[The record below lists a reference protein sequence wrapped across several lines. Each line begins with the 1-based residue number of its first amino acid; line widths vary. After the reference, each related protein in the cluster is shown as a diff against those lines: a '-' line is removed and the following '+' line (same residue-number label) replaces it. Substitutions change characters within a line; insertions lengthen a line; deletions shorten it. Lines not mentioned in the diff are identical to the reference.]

1 MPTASGSSAISLELI
16 SDEPSS
22 HRARG
27 DGAAMNVTLEK
38 SFPLPGSA
46 ETAWQ
51 VICDIEAV
59 AGCMPGA
66 RITERIDE
74 QHFKGSVS
82 VKFGPASL
90 SFRGEIAV
98 KSIDATSRT
107 LVLSGRGTDATGSSG
122 ASMDLSARIEA
133 IDAHNCT
140 LIGNGM
146 ISVSGKAATFGGR
159 MMGSVAD
166 QVLKQFADHF
176 GARVEQTQGSQVA
189 VTDQPGSEGARPIA
203 VRTTLPTAVHRALP
217 TATAVVQ
224 QPAELNALS
233 LLWGMIRDGFKS
245 LLGAY
250 RR

>member
-1 MPTASGSSAISLELI
+1 MPIGSGSSVINLELI

-22 HRARG
+22 HRAREY
-27 DGAAMNVTLEK
+27 GATMNVTLEK

-51 VICDIEAV
+51 LLCDIEAV

-74 QHFKGSVS
+74 QRFKGLVS

-90 SFRGEIAV
+90 SFRGEIEL

-107 LVLSGRGTDATGSSG
+107 LVLSGKGTDSTGSSG
-122 ASMDLSARIEA
+122 ASMDLTAQIEA
-133 IDAHNCT
+133 NGAFNCT
-140 LIGNGM
+140 LIGTST

-159 MMGSVAD
+159 MVGSVAD
-166 QVLKQFADHF
+166 QVLKQFAGNF
-176 GARVEQTQGSQVA
+176 GARVEQLQASLDA
-189 VTDQPGSEGARPIA
+189 ATDQLGNGRVRPIVVPA
-203 VRTTLPTAVHRALP
+203 AVHGASP
-217 TATAVVQ
+217 TATAVLQ
-224 QPAELNALS
+224 QPADLNALS
-233 LLWGMIRDGFKS
+233 LVWGMIRDGFKS
-245 LLGAY
+245 LFGAY

>member
-1 MPTASGSSAISLELI
+1 
-16 SDEPSS
+16 
-22 HRARG
+22 
-27 DGAAMNVTLEK
+27 MNVTLEK

-46 ETAWQ
+46 EAAWQ
-51 VICDIEAV
+51 LLCDIEAV

-66 RITERIDE
+66 RITEQIDE
-74 QHFKGSVS
+74 QHYKGLVS

-90 SFRGEIAV
+90 SFRGEIEV
-98 KSIDATSRT
+98 KSIDATSYT
-107 LVLSGRGTDATGSSG
+107 LVLSGKGTDSTGSSG
-122 ASMDLSARIEA
+122 ASMDLTARIEA

-140 LIGNGM
+140 LIGNST

-166 QVLKQFADHF
+166 QVLKQFAGNF
-176 GARVEQTQGSQVA
+176 GARVEQLQANQYADTEYSGSA
-189 VTDQPGSEGARPIA
+189 SARPIA
-203 VRTTLPTAVHRALP
+203 VHTAVHRALP

-245 LLGAY
+245 LFGAY
-250 RR
+250 RG

>member
-1 MPTASGSSAISLELI
+1 M
-16 SDEPSS
+16 D
-22 HRARG
+22 
-27 DGAAMNVTLEK
+27 VTLEK

-46 ETAWQ
+46 EAAWQ
-51 VICDIEAV
+51 LLCDIETV

-74 QHFKGSVS
+74 QRFKGLVA
-82 VKFGPASL
+82 VRFGPASL

-98 KSIDATSRT
+98 KSIDATGRT

-122 ASMDLSARIEA
+122 ASMDLTARIEA
-133 IDAHNCT
+133 IDTHNCR
-140 LIGNGM
+140 LIGNST

-176 GARVEQTQGSQVA
+176 GARVEQMHGSQVD
-189 VTDQPGSEGARPIA
+189 VTDQPGVEGSGPIA
-203 VRTTLPTAVHRALP
+203 ARTTLHTVRHKTLP
-217 TATAVVQ
+217 AATAAAR

-233 LLWGMIRDGFKS
+233 LLWDMIRDRFKS
-245 LLGAY
+245 LFSAHRG
-250 RR
+250 

>member
-1 MPTASGSSAISLELI
+1 MPIGSGSSVISLELI

-22 HRARG
+22 HRACEY
-27 DGAAMNVTLEK
+27 GATMNVTLEK
-38 SFPLPGSA
+38 YFPLPGSA

-51 VICDIEAV
+51 LLCDIEAV

-74 QHFKGSVS
+74 QRFKGLVS

-98 KSIDATSRT
+98 KSIDATSRG
-107 LVLSGRGTDATGSSG
+107 LVLSGKGTDSTGSSG

-133 IDAHNCT
+133 IDVHNCT
-140 LIGNGM
+140 LIGTST

-166 QVLKQFADHF
+166 QVLKQFAGNF
-176 GARVEQTQGSQVA
+176 GARVEQLQASLDA
-189 VTDQPGSEGARPIA
+189 ATDQLGNGRVRPI
-203 VRTTLPTAVHRALP
+203 VVPTAVHGALP
-217 TATAVVQ
+217 TATAVLQ
-224 QPAELNALS
+224 QPADLNALS
-233 LLWGMIRDGFKS
+233 LVWGMIRDGFKS
-245 LLGAY
+245 LFGTY

>member
-1 MPTASGSSAISLELI
+1 MPIGSGSSAISLELI

-22 HRARG
+22 HRVREY
-27 DGAAMNVTLEK
+27 GATMNVTLEK

-46 ETAWQ
+46 EAAWKLL
-51 VICDIEAV
+51 CDIEAV

-74 QHFKGSVS
+74 QHYKGLVS

-98 KSIDATSRT
+98 KSIDSTSRT
-107 LVLSGRGTDATGSSG
+107 LVLSGKGTDSTGSSG
-122 ASMDLSARIEA
+122 ASMDLTAQIEA
-133 IDAHNCT
+133 NGAFNCT
-140 LIGNGM
+140 LIGTST

-166 QVLKQFADHF
+166 QVLKQFAGNF
-176 GARVEQTQGSQVA
+176 GARVEQLQANQYADTEHSGGAS
-189 VTDQPGSEGARPIA
+189 ARPIA
-203 VRTTLPTAVHRALP
+203 VPTAVHRALP
-217 TATAVVQ
+217 TATAFVQ
-224 QPAELNALS
+224 QSAELNALS
-233 LLWGMIRDGFKS
+233 LLWGMIRDGFRS
-245 LLGAY
+245 LFSAY

>member
-1 MPTASGSSAISLELI
+1 MPIGSGSSAISLELI

-22 HRARG
+22 HRVREY
-27 DGAAMNVTLEK
+27 GATMNVTLEK

-51 VICDIEAV
+51 LLCDIEAV

-74 QHFKGSVS
+74 QRFKGLVS

-90 SFRGEIAV
+90 SFRGEIEL
-98 KSIDATSRT
+98 KSIDTTSRT
-107 LVLSGRGTDATGSSG
+107 LVLSGKGTDSTGSSG
-122 ASMDLSARIEA
+122 ASMDLTARIEA
-133 IDAHNCT
+133 IDALNCT
-140 LIGNGM
+140 LIGNST

-176 GARVEQTQGSQVA
+176 GARVEQMQGSQVA
-189 VTDQPGSEGARPIA
+189 VTDQPGSEGAGPIA
-203 VRTTLPTAVHRALP
+203 ARTTPPTAVHRALP
-217 TATAVVQ
+217 TATAFVQ
-224 QPAELNALS
+224 QSAELNALS
-233 LLWGMIRDGFKS
+233 LLWGMIRDGFRS
-245 LLGAY
+245 LFSAY

>member
-1 MPTASGSSAISLELI
+1 
-16 SDEPSS
+16 
-22 HRARG
+22 
-27 DGAAMNVTLEK
+27 MNVTLEK

-46 ETAWQ
+46 EAAWQ
-51 VICDIEAV
+51 LLCDIEAV

-66 RITERIDE
+66 RITEQIDE
-74 QHFKGSVS
+74 QHYKGLVS

-90 SFRGEIAV
+90 SFRGEIEV
-98 KSIDATSRT
+98 KSIDATSCT
-107 LVLSGRGTDATGSSG
+107 LVLSGKGTDSTGSSG
-122 ASMDLSARIEA
+122 VSMDLTARIEA

-140 LIGNGM
+140 LIGNST

-166 QVLKQFADHF
+166 QVLKQFAGNF
-176 GARVEQTQGSQVA
+176 GARVEQLQANQYADTEHSGGAS
-189 VTDQPGSEGARPIA
+189 ARPIA
-203 VRTTLPTAVHRALP
+203 VPTAVHRALP

-233 LLWGMIRDGFKS
+233 LLWGMIRDGFRS
-245 LLGAY
+245 LFSAY

>member
-1 MPTASGSSAISLELI
+1 
-16 SDEPSS
+16 
-22 HRARG
+22 
-27 DGAAMNVTLEK
+27 MNVTLEK

-51 VICDIEAV
+51 LLCDIEAV

-66 RITERIDE
+66 RITELIDE
-74 QHFKGSVS
+74 QRFKGLVS

-90 SFRGEIAV
+90 SFRGEIEL

-107 LVLSGRGTDATGSSG
+107 LVLSGKGTDSTGSSG
-122 ASMDLSARIEA
+122 ASMDLTVRIQA
-133 IDAHNCT
+133 IDARNCT
-140 LIGNGM
+140 LIGNST

-176 GARVEQTQGSQVA
+176 GARVEQLQASQDA
-189 VTDQPGSEGARPIA
+189 TTDQLGNGRVRPIVVPTA
-203 VRTTLPTAVHRALP
+203 VPTAVHGAFP
-217 TATAVVQ
+217 TATTVVQ

-233 LLWGMIRDGFKS
+233 LLWGMIRDGFNS
-245 LLGAY
+245 LFGAY

>member
-1 MPTASGSSAISLELI
+1 MPIGSGSSAISLELI
-16 SDEPSS
+16 SDELSS
-22 HRARG
+22 HRTREWG
-27 DGAAMNVTLEK
+27 ETMNVTLEK

-51 VICDIEAV
+51 LLCDIEAV

-98 KSIDATSRT
+98 KSIEAASRM

-122 ASMDLSARIEA
+122 ASMDLTAQIEA

-140 LIGNGM
+140 LIGSSTV
-146 ISVSGKAATFGGR
+146 SVSGKAATFGGR
-159 MMGSVAD
+159 MMSSVAD
-166 QVLKQFADHF
+166 QVLKQFAGNF
-176 GARVEQTQGSQVA
+176 GALVEQLQANQDA
-189 VTDQPGSEGARPIA
+189 ATDQLGQGRFPPIA
-203 VRTTLPTAVHRALP
+203 VPTIIPISAQKALSSA
-217 TATAVVQ
+217 TATLK
-224 QPAELNALS
+224 QPVELNALS

-245 LLGAY
+245 LFGTY

>member
-1 MPTASGSSAISLELI
+1 MPSASGSSAISLGLI
-16 SDEPSS
+16 NDEPSI
-22 HRARG
+22 HRTREW
-27 DGAAMNVTLEK
+27 GATMNVTLEK

-51 VICDIEAV
+51 LLCDIQAV

-90 SFRGEIAV
+90 SFRGEIAI

-107 LVLSGRGTDATGSSG
+107 LVLSGKGTDSTGSSG
-122 ASMDLSARIEA
+122 ASIDLTAQIEA

-140 LIGNGM
+140 LIGNSM
-146 ISVSGKAATFGGR
+146 MSVSGKAATFGGR

-166 QVLKQFADHF
+166 QVLKQFAGNF
-176 GARVEQTQGSQVA
+176 GAHVEQLQANQDA
-189 VTDQPGSEGARPIA
+189 ATDQLGQGQFPPIA
-203 VRTTLPTAVHRALP
+203 VPTTIPLSVQKALSS
-217 TATAVVQ
+217 ATAAPK

-245 LLGAY
+245 LFSAY
-250 RR
+250 RG

>member
-1 MPTASGSSAISLELI
+1 
-16 SDEPSS
+16 
-22 HRARG
+22 
-27 DGAAMNVTLEK
+27 MNVTLEK
-38 SFPLPGSA
+38 SFPLSGSA
-46 ETAWQ
+46 EAAWKLL
-51 VICDIEAV
+51 CDIEAV

-74 QHFKGSVS
+74 QHYKGLVS

-98 KSIDATSRT
+98 KSIDVASRT
-107 LVLSGRGTDATGSSG
+107 LVLSGKGTDSTGSSG

-140 LIGNGM
+140 LIGTST

-166 QVLKQFADHF
+166 QVLKQFASNF
-176 GARVEQTQGSQVA
+176 GARVEQLQASLDA
-189 VTDQPGSEGARPIA
+189 ATDQLGNGRVRPIVVPA
-203 VRTTLPTAVHRALP
+203 AVHGASP
-217 TATAVVQ
+217 TATAVLQ
-224 QPAELNALS
+224 QPADLNALS
-233 LLWGMIRDGFKS
+233 LVWGMIRDGFKS
-245 LLGAY
+245 LFGAY